1 MKIEAFLNTVT
12 DVLMGINVGR
22 KGAND
27 KLTRLDRGILDVALM
42 IAALDGEI
50 LPAEVA
56 AYYRLLGKC
65 RGLTKKDAPA
75 ALNEALRKAGYLI
88 ALKQTGTSDKTLLS
102 AFVNEAMTTL
112 PVGFEDGSLAD
123 VRRAFVFWTTM
134 GHSDGGYSTLERSA
148 VQALADGFA
157 KARAA
162 RGKKAKTV
170 SLLEEDFLAN
180 AERLVKDMSVVA
192 KRAKAQ
198 AALDALISTVQV
210 KEGNNVVTKPA
221 QSVSVRAGA
230 IALLIIAGATH
241 SALADGIIFR
251 FGF

>member
-1 MKIEAFLNTVT
+1 MKIDTFLNTVT
-12 DVLMGINVGR
+12 DLLMGVELGNKR
-22 KGAND
+22 AND
-27 KLTRLDRGILDVALM
+27 KLARLDRGILDVALM

-65 RGLTKKDAPA
+65 RGCSKKDAPA

-88 ALKQTGTSDKTLLS
+88 ALKQTGTDDKTLLK
-102 AFVNEAMTTL
+102 AFVNEAMAAL
-112 PVGFEDGSLAD
+112 PAGFADGSLAD

-134 GHSDGGYSTLERSA
+134 GLSDGGYSTLERSA
-148 VQALADGFA
+148 VQALANSFT

-162 RGKKAKTV
+162 KGKKSV
-170 SLLEEDFLAN
+170 SLLENDFLAKV
-180 AERLVKDMSVVA
+180 ERLAKDLSVVA

-210 KEGNNVVTKPA
+210 KEGKNTVEKPA
-221 QSVSVRAGA
+221 QDVSVRAGA
-230 IALLIIAGATH
+230 IALLVLAGATH
-241 SALADGIIFR
+241 SALADGIILS

>member
-1 MKIEAFLNTVT
+1 MKIEALLNTVT
-12 DVLMGINVGR
+12 DILLGVDVGGR
-22 KGAND
+22 RVNG
-27 KLTRLDRGILDVALM
+27 KLTQLDRGILDVALM

-65 RGLTKKDAPA
+65 RGFSKKDAPA

-88 ALKQTGTSDKTLLS
+88 ALKQTGTNDKTLLA
-102 AFVNEAMTTL
+102 AFVAEATASL
-112 PVGFEDGSLAD
+112 PTGFADGSLAD

-134 GHSDGGYSTLERSA
+134 GLSDGTYSALERIAIQS
-148 VQALADGFA
+148 LANGFA

-162 RGKKAKTV
+162 KGKNAKTV
-170 SLLEEDFLAN
+170 SLLEDGFLAKV
-180 AERLVKDMSVVA
+180 ERLVKDLSVVA
-192 KRAKAQ
+192 KREKAQ
-198 AALDALISTVQV
+198 TALDALITTVKV
-210 KEGNNVVTKPA
+210 KEGKGTVAKPA
-221 QSVSVRAGA
+221 QNVSVKAGA